1 MASKVLSIE
10 VGANVTRICL
20 TDYKVKNPKVYKYTK
35 VATPEGVFT
44 DGEITVTEELVSLLK
59 SAISENKMNCKQV
72 VFPIT
77 SSRIASREI
86 TIPLVKEKKID
97 AMVHAN
103 ASDYFPIDLSQYE
116 LGYIL
121 LGTDYANNLYRLQVL
136 AAPQSLLENYKQL
149 AGALGMQM
157 VAADYSG
164 NSIYQMVKGEC
175 REGGG
180 ADGEALAHGGGGV
193 AHSVQL
199 VRDLA
204 DGVIQTAHLGDAAG
218 VIGNESIVL
227 QRTVPYGV
235 DDAVQTILD
244 NRAFGVSS
252 YDEALKL
259 AIRKTCMKL
268 TINARDVI
276 ETEDTEDDDA
286 ALLSAKEDVASSLE
300 MLINGVARIM
310 DYYTSRNNGET
321 VDKIFITGIG
331 SDFSGL
337 SKLMTNELGVK
348 TVGLKHLEGQT
359 LEKSFK
365 DGMFGEY
372 IACVGAVIAPV
383 GLVGTEK
390 GGKAEGKKGSG
401 GNDFTAAAYLL
412 LIGGTFI
419 AIVLIAVS
427 ILNLT
432 AEKTRYNRDV
442 QRLNDLAEI
451 RSIYDKYSA
460 TQVAYDQVEQ
470 LYAITENHNEELL
483 AFISEM
489 EEKMPTNIRVQTFSA
504 ALDNVTMNIE
514 VNNKEEMANA
524 VQKLRNFDT
533 LANVTVMGVTD
544 ELDEEGGR
552 TVTFTVSCI
561 YKTME
566 QMKAEA
572 AEADNN

>member
-10 VGANVTRICL
+10 VGANVTRIRL

-175 REGGG
+175 REGVKMVVK
-180 ADGEALAHGGGGV
+180 ADENSSIV
-193 AHSVQL
+193 T
-199 VRDLA
+199 
-204 DGVIQTAHLGDAAG
+204 VIK
-218 VIGNESIVL
+218 NESIVL

-561 YKTME
+561 YKTMD

>member
-175 REGGG
+175 REGVKMVVK
-180 ADGEALAHGGGGV
+180 ADENSSIV
-193 AHSVQL
+193 T
-199 VRDLA
+199 
-204 DGVIQTAHLGDAAG
+204 VIK
-218 VIGNESIVL
+218 NESIVL

-390 GGKAEGKKGSG
+390 GGKAERKKGSG
-401 GNDFTAAAYLL
+401 GNDFTAVAYLL

-442 QRLNDLAEI
+442 QRLNDLSEI
-451 RSIYDKYSA
+451 RAIYDKYSA

-489 EEKMPTNIRVQTFSA
+489 EEKMPANIRVQTFSA

>member
-175 REGGG
+175 REGVKMVVK
-180 ADGEALAHGGGGV
+180 ADENSSIV
-193 AHSVQL
+193 T
-199 VRDLA
+199 
-204 DGVIQTAHLGDAAG
+204 VIK
-218 VIGNESIVL
+218 NESIVL

-390 GGKAEGKKGSG
+390 GGKDKGKKGSG
-401 GNDFTAAAYLL
+401 GNDFTAVAYLL

-451 RSIYDKYSA
+451 RAIYDKYSA

>member
-86 TIPLVKEKKID
+86 TIPQVKEKKID

-136 AAPQSLLENYKQL
+136 AAPQSLMESYKQL

-175 REGGG
+175 REGVKMVVK
-180 ADGEALAHGGGGV
+180 ADENSSIV
-193 AHSVQL
+193 T
-199 VRDLA
+199 
-204 DGVIQTAHLGDAAG
+204 VIK
-218 VIGNESIVL
+218 NESIVL

-390 GGKAEGKKGSG
+390 GGKDKGKKGSG
-401 GNDFTAAAYLL
+401 GNDFTAVAYLL

-451 RSIYDKYSA
+451 RAIYDKYSA

>member
-175 REGGG
+175 REGVKMVVK
-180 ADGEALAHGGGGV
+180 ADENSSIV
-193 AHSVQL
+193 T
-199 VRDLA
+199 
-204 DGVIQTAHLGDAAG
+204 VIK
-218 VIGNESIVL
+218 NESIVL

>member
-10 VGANVTRICL
+10 IGANVTRICL

-175 REGGG
+175 REGVKMVVK
-180 ADGEALAHGGGGV
+180 ADENSSIV
-193 AHSVQL
+193 T
-199 VRDLA
+199 
-204 DGVIQTAHLGDAAG
+204 VIK
-218 VIGNESIVL
+218 NESIVL

-401 GNDFTAAAYLL
+401 GNDFTAVAYLL

-451 RSIYDKYSA
+451 RAIYDKYSA

>member
-175 REGGG
+175 REGVKMVVK
-180 ADGEALAHGGGGV
+180 ADENSSIV
-193 AHSVQL
+193 T
-199 VRDLA
+199 
-204 DGVIQTAHLGDAAG
+204 VIK
-218 VIGNESIVL
+218 NESIVL

-561 YKTME
+561 YKTMD

>member
-175 REGGG
+175 REGVKMVVK
-180 ADGEALAHGGGGV
+180 ADENSSIV
-193 AHSVQL
+193 T
-199 VRDLA
+199 
-204 DGVIQTAHLGDAAG
+204 VIK
-218 VIGNESIVL
+218 NESIVL

-401 GNDFTAAAYLL
+401 GNDFTAVAYLL
-412 LIGGTFI
+412 LIGGTFT

-451 RSIYDKYSA
+451 RAIYDKYSA

-489 EEKMPTNIRVQTFSA
+489 EEKMPANIRVQTFSA

>member
-86 TIPLVKEKKID
+86 TIPLVKEKKIN

-116 LGYIL
+116 LGHIL

-175 REGGG
+175 REGVKMVVK
-180 ADGEALAHGGGGV
+180 ADENSSIV
-193 AHSVQL
+193 T
-199 VRDLA
+199 
-204 DGVIQTAHLGDAAG
+204 VIK
-218 VIGNESIVL
+218 NESIVL

-401 GNDFTAAAYLL
+401 GNDFTAVAYLL

-451 RSIYDKYSA
+451 RAIYDKYSA

>member
-175 REGGG
+175 REGVKMVVK
-180 ADGEALAHGGGGV
+180 ADENSSIV
-193 AHSVQL
+193 T
-199 VRDLA
+199 
-204 DGVIQTAHLGDAAG
+204 VIK
-218 VIGNESIVL
+218 NESIVL

-401 GNDFTAAAYLL
+401 GNDFTAVAYLL

-442 QRLNDLAEI
+442 QRLNDLSEI
-451 RSIYDKYSA
+451 RAIYDKYSA

>member
-136 AAPQSLLENYKQL
+136 AAPQSLLEKYKQL

-175 REGGG
+175 REGVKMVVK
-180 ADGEALAHGGGGV
+180 ADENSSIV
-193 AHSVQL
+193 T
-199 VRDLA
+199 
-204 DGVIQTAHLGDAAG
+204 VIK
-218 VIGNESIVL
+218 NESIVL

-390 GGKAEGKKGSG
+390 GGKAERKKGSG
-401 GNDFTAAAYLL
+401 GNDFTAVAYLL

-419 AIVLIAVS
+419 AIVLIAAS
-427 ILNLT
+427 ILNST

-451 RSIYDKYSA
+451 RAIYDKYSA

>member
-10 VGANVTRICL
+10 IGANVTRICL

-175 REGGG
+175 REGVKMVVK
-180 ADGEALAHGGGGV
+180 ADENSSIV
-193 AHSVQL
+193 T
-199 VRDLA
+199 
-204 DGVIQTAHLGDAAG
+204 VIK
-218 VIGNESIVL
+218 NESIVL

-286 ALLSAKEDVASSLE
+286 ALLSAKVDVASSLE

-383 GLVGTEK
+383 GLVSSEK
-390 GGKAEGKKGSG
+390 GKGESGKESG
-401 GNDFTAAAYLL
+401 ESSALGYILL
-412 LIGGTFI
+412 VGGTLIGL
-419 AIVLIAVS
+419 VLILVGAMNLMNEKVRYQADVNK
-427 ILNLT
+427 LNSL
-432 AEKTRYNRDV
+432 
-442 QRLNDLAEI
+442 QEI
-451 RSIYDKYSA
+451 NVIYTTYEAQTVLFDDIKK
-460 TQVAYDQVEQ
+460 
-470 LYAITENHNEELL
+470 LYQTTENSNEKLVAFIEEL
-483 AFISEM
+483 
-489 EEKMPTNIRVQTFSA
+489 EEKMPSNMTITSFTSSGDVVSM
-504 ALDNVTMNIE
+504 NVDVTT
-514 VNNKEEMANA
+514 KQEMANM
-524 VQKLRNFDT
+524 VQQLR
-533 LANVTVMGVTD
+533 
-544 ELDEEGGR
+544 
-552 TVTFTVSCI
+552 TFNSLSDVSVSGAQDVI
-561 YKTME
+561 SEDGIRKVSFSVVGTYKTIAE
-566 QMKAEA
+566 LEAEA
-572 AEADNN
+572 AAEAAANN

>member
-175 REGGG
+175 REGVKMVVK
-180 ADGEALAHGGGGV
+180 ADENSSIV
-193 AHSVQL
+193 T
-199 VRDLA
+199 
-204 DGVIQTAHLGDAAG
+204 VIK
-218 VIGNESIVL
+218 NESIVL

-390 GGKAEGKKGSG
+390 GGKAERKKGSG
-401 GNDFTAAAYLL
+401 GNDFTAVAYLL

-451 RSIYDKYSA
+451 RAIYDKYSA

>member
-175 REGGG
+175 REGVKMVVK
-180 ADGEALAHGGGGV
+180 ADENSSIV
-193 AHSVQL
+193 T
-199 VRDLA
+199 
-204 DGVIQTAHLGDAAG
+204 VIK
-218 VIGNESIVL
+218 NESIVL

-401 GNDFTAAAYLL
+401 GNDFTAVAYLL

-451 RSIYDKYSA
+451 RAIYDKYSA

>member
-175 REGGG
+175 REGVKMVVK
-180 ADGEALAHGGGGV
+180 ADENSSIV
-193 AHSVQL
+193 T
-199 VRDLA
+199 
-204 DGVIQTAHLGDAAG
+204 VIK
-218 VIGNESIVL
+218 NESIVL

-300 MLINGVARIM
+300 MLVNGVARIM
-310 DYYTSRNNGET
+310 DYYSSRNNGET

-401 GNDFTAAAYLL
+401 GNDFTAVAYLL

-442 QRLNDLAEI
+442 QRLNDLSEI
-451 RSIYDKYSA
+451 RAIYDKYSA

-489 EEKMPTNIRVQTFSA
+489 EEKMPANIRVQTFSA

>member
-10 VGANVTRICL
+10 IGANVTRICL

-136 AAPQSLLENYKQL
+136 AAPQSLLANYKQL

-175 REGGG
+175 REGVKMVVK
-180 ADGEALAHGGGGV
+180 ADENSSIV
-193 AHSVQL
+193 T
-199 VRDLA
+199 
-204 DGVIQTAHLGDAAG
+204 VIK
-218 VIGNESIVL
+218 NESIVL

>member
-175 REGGG
+175 REGVKMVVK
-180 ADGEALAHGGGGV
+180 ADENSSIV
-193 AHSVQL
+193 T
-199 VRDLA
+199 
-204 DGVIQTAHLGDAAG
+204 VIK
-218 VIGNESIVL
+218 NESIVL

-401 GNDFTAAAYLL
+401 GNDFTAVAYLL

>member
-10 VGANVTRICL
+10 IGANVTRICL

-136 AAPQSLLENYKQL
+136 AAPQSLLANYKQL

-175 REGGG
+175 REGVKMVVK
-180 ADGEALAHGGGGV
+180 ADENSSIV
-193 AHSVQL
+193 T
-199 VRDLA
+199 
-204 DGVIQTAHLGDAAG
+204 VIK
-218 VIGNESIVL
+218 NESIVL

-451 RSIYDKYSA
+451 RAIYDKYSA

>member
-10 VGANVTRICL
+10 IGANVTRICL

-175 REGGG
+175 REGVKMVVK
-180 ADGEALAHGGGGV
+180 ADENSSIV
-193 AHSVQL
+193 T
-199 VRDLA
+199 
-204 DGVIQTAHLGDAAG
+204 VIK
-218 VIGNESIVL
+218 NESIVL

-383 GLVGTEK
+383 GLVSSEK
-390 GGKAEGKKGSG
+390 GKGESGKESG
-401 GNDFTAAAYLL
+401 ESSALGYILL
-412 LIGGTFI
+412 VGGTLIGL
-419 AIVLIAVS
+419 VLILVGAMNLMNEKVRYQADVNK
-427 ILNLT
+427 LNSL
-432 AEKTRYNRDV
+432 
-442 QRLNDLAEI
+442 QEI
-451 RSIYDKYSA
+451 NVIYTTYE
-460 TQVAYDQVEQ
+460 TQTVLFDDIKK
-470 LYAITENHNEELL
+470 LYQTTENSNEKLVAFIEEL
-483 AFISEM
+483 
-489 EEKMPTNIRVQTFSA
+489 EEKMPSNMTITSFTSSGDVVSM
-504 ALDNVTMNIE
+504 NVDVTT
-514 VNNKEEMANA
+514 KQEMANM
-524 VQKLRNFDT
+524 VQQLR
-533 LANVTVMGVTD
+533 
-544 ELDEEGGR
+544 
-552 TVTFTVSCI
+552 TFNSLSDVSVSGAQDVI
-561 YKTME
+561 SEDGIRKVSFSVVGTYKTIAE
-566 QMKAEA
+566 LEAEA
-572 AEADNN
+572 AAEAAANN

>member
-175 REGGG
+175 REGVKMVVK
-180 ADGEALAHGGGGV
+180 ADENSSIV
-193 AHSVQL
+193 T
-199 VRDLA
+199 
-204 DGVIQTAHLGDAAG
+204 VIK
-218 VIGNESIVL
+218 NESIVL

-390 GGKAEGKKGSG
+390 GGKAEGKKDSG

-451 RSIYDKYSA
+451 RAIYDKYSA

>member
-10 VGANVTRICL
+10 IGANVTRICL

-175 REGGG
+175 REGVKMVVK
-180 ADGEALAHGGGGV
+180 ADENSSIV
-193 AHSVQL
+193 T
-199 VRDLA
+199 
-204 DGVIQTAHLGDAAG
+204 VIK
-218 VIGNESIVL
+218 NESIVL

-390 GGKAEGKKGSG
+390 GGKAEGKKDSG
-401 GNDFTAAAYLL
+401 GNDFTAVAYLL

-451 RSIYDKYSA
+451 RAIYDKYSA